1 MNQQYEV
8 ETNPPQSKYNT
19 MPQQYLSTWC
29 RKLHAEYFTKSILM
43 IYDPRYILLKVTAT
57 TICGSNPYLCN
68 ETVVY
73 MHDDDILGHEFMG
86 IIAQIDLSDHRI
98 LQEPLGNFGKN
109 HRELLCG
116 QASYIRVP
124 FADMN
129 CLPIPNDVP
138 DDKALYLSDIIP
150 TVYHGCHIAN
160 VKEGS
165 IVAIWCLGSIGL
177 LQTR

>member
-1 MNQQYEV
+1 
-8 ETNPPQSKYNT
+8 NPPQSKYNT

-86 IIAQIDLSDHRI
+86 IIAQIDLSDYRI
-98 LQEPLGNFGKN
+98 LQEPFCQYCQ
-109 HRELLCG
+109 REEYAVCDTTH
-116 QASYIRVP
+116 SS
-124 FADMN
+124 
-129 CLPIPNDVP
+129 
-138 DDKALYLSDIIP
+138 K
-150 TVYHGCHIAN
+150 
-160 VKEGS
+160 
-165 IVAIWCLGSIGL
+165 
-177 LQTR
+177 LQEDL